1 MSGKANKNFAGGER
15 GGIYPTA
22 ESSTNHSEWLVWSG
36 RGTQSRIFAKEHH
49 YRSLWILA
57 PGRAKRDPVRKFLF
71 AFPLT
76 RGRDADCGGTV
87 RPLRCACAFTDA
99 CTWVPRHDVRAP
111 PHVCV
116 AATWQF
122 FGLRVGW
129 PIRWGS
135 SSARRPSRGPPA
147 HSCRRQLIQYKEDRW
162 PRRPQRASA

>member
-1 MSGKANKNFAGGER
+1 MVKPLSFAWSKPEAGLCGRTVEAVEQPIAAPASSPAGE
-15 GGIYPTA
+15 
-22 ESSTNHSEWLVWSG
+22 
-36 RGTQSRIFAKEHH
+36 
-49 YRSLWILA
+49 
-57 PGRAKRDPVRKFLF
+57 PVRIWFVRGVRRQSLAFGF
-71 AFPLT
+71 ARALHT
-76 RGRDADCGGTV
+76 GAKARAEHDADCGGTV

-129 PIRWGS
+129 PSRWGS
-135 SSARRPSRGPPA
+135 SSARRSSRGPPA